1 MKNTSVHTEKRVGN
15 KEHRNPLEDKLTN
28 LEYTP
33 SEGVW
38 NAINDQLD
46 ADISRTTRRTR
57 KFLTGSIFF
66 IMSLTVITLS
76 FPVKKEMVAYDQIG
90 ITQNLKRSQQDIE
103 YKSIIQSRLEEKS
116 IEAPSFSLATSPLPE
131 AQTESDLFAMIESV
145 ESHKDLPL
153 ELKPIP
159 VRTVEMTSGSNDY
172 AQTVRLSPTRLDES
186 TDPSVILADRSAS
199 DVSYKETSQYYD
211 LAGIQEISS
220 VSGFYLGASGS
231 WHATTLLSNRPIIGL
246 YEDGVNHF
254 RILPAK
260 SITMGYLVN
269 DHLAI
274 QAEYVYNAV
283 EGTAIST
290 SADAQDRVFNVSLYM
305 DQFPVYLKFRKPTTL
320 PVLNKHASLNLLA
333 GLQFNRLRDYRL
345 PQERRYEI
353 VEEEVF
359 RTNSLSLSGGAEIEA
374 FILPNWMLSIGL
386 DASLSQNLS
395 PFGDPLSVYPKH
407 SLTAGVR
414 GGIYYFLGSG
424 R

>member
-1 MKNTSVHTEKRVGN
+1 MGN
-15 KEHRNPLEDKLTN
+15 KRHRSPLEEKLTN

-38 NAINDQLD
+38 NAISDQLD
-46 ADISRTTRRTR
+46 ADISRSTRHTR
-57 KFLTGSIFF
+57 EFLAGSIGF
-66 IMSLTVITLS
+66 ILLLS
-76 FPVKKEMVAYDQIG
+76 AIAIFLPVKKEMVIYDQIS
-90 ITQNLKRSQQDIE
+90 ITQDFKWNQQAIEKKTFIEPETQHSSTQFIAGGLALVQSDESQANVDPEPVAE
-103 YKSIIQSRLEEKS
+103 YGEVQHNQL
-116 IEAPSFSLATSPLPE
+116 
-131 AQTESDLFAMIESV
+131 
-145 ESHKDLPL
+145 H
-153 ELKPIP
+153 ELNPIP
-159 VRTVEMTSGSNDY
+159 VRTAVAIAPGSEENAQFVRTSRAAFDK
-172 AQTVRLSPTRLDES
+172 A
-186 TDPSVILADRSAS
+186 TDPSVIMVDRTATQATF
-199 DVSYKETSQYYD
+199 KESSLYYD
-211 LAGIQEISS
+211 LGDMQEISS

-231 WHATTLLSNRPIIGL
+231 WNATTLLSNRPIIGL
-246 YEDGVNHF
+246 YEDGENHF
-254 RILPAK
+254 RILPSK
-260 SITMGYLVN
+260 SITLGYLVN

-290 SADAQDRVFNVSLYM
+290 SAEAQDRVFNVSLYM

-320 PVLNKHASLNLLA
+320 PVLNKHASVNLLA

-359 RTNSLSLSGGAEIEA
+359 RTNSLSLTGGAEIET
-374 FILPNWMLSIGL
+374 FILPNWMLSLGL
-386 DASLSQNLS
+386 DASISQNLS